1 MIERK
6 RKGIDLCSW
15 YLHLA
20 AWRRSWEI
28 VCQRRD
34 SGRQGESDI
43 RSRMGQGKLRSYLLP
58 PGAVGGRYGSGCF
71 HCLRSSSVWSKRI
84 YPREK
89 EERVSESCF
98 QESDGVVVTGLT
110 ESRGGGGRVVT
121 ERGNSL
127 SVVSARGRCCWLRR
141 ESECTRPGRARGDD
155 GRTSRGPA

>member
-110 ESRGGGGRVVT
+110 ESRGGGWACGDG
-121 ERGNSL
+121 EREL
-127 SVVSARGRCCWLRR
+127 TLCCLGSRTLLLASKR
-141 ESECTRPGRARGDD
+141 ERMYKAWPRQR
-155 GRTSRGPA
+155 